1 MKNDLPKSTVEFV
14 SQLDLVVCDANKKT
28 RNSPKIFNY
37 NFLIKKLKNIPEI
50 NGKVNFFRLTDA
62 LTRAVH
68 IKN

>member
-37 NFLIKKLKNIPEI
+37 NFLIKNIHEI